1 MVIKI
6 LEMALPV
13 LIMLGLGYFCK
24 AKNVFD
30 EKGLLGLKAF
40 ISNITL
46 PVVLFNAF
54 LCAEY
59 NAKIVVLFVLIYVGY
74 LLAIGTGLLLNKTGK
89 SCSVFMPFL
98 LASAEGGMLGYAL
111 YGLITGTQTGFAAVD
126 LGQTVFAY
134 TAFLAL
140 LKMTDG
146 KKVTARNLLGNMFS
160 NKCFWGML
168 LGIGKLVLNSSVGGI
183 VTSVI
188 SMIAAPTSAIVLLVV
203 GYELNMKCELMK
215 KVLITVVTRLAIMAV
230 LLVAVSAIVTGIFGY
245 DKELEVALM
254 VLYSLPAPFIIPMF
268 ADLGD
273 DSEYVSTTLSVNT
286 VVTIILFVFIS
297 AFYIM

>member
-168 LGIGKLVLNSSVGGI
+168 LGIICGATGIGKLVLNSSVGGI

-188 SMIAAPTSAIVLLVV
+188 SMIAAPTSAMRMSFMRSWK
-203 GYELNMKCELMK
+203 MKCSERSMRSASGRRASAEKPL
-215 KVLITVVTRLAIMAV
+215 RLRSISR
-230 LLVAVSAIVTGIFGY
+230 LC
-245 DKELEVALM
+245 
-254 VLYSLPAPFIIPMF
+254 PR
-268 ADLGD
+268 
-273 DSEYVSTTLSVNT
+273 
-286 VVTIILFVFIS
+286 ILQ
-297 AFYIM
+297 ACPLR

>member
-168 LGIGKLVLNSSVGGI
+168 LGIICGATGIGKLVLNSSVGGI
-183 VTSVI
+183 V
-188 SMIAAPTSAIVLLVV
+188 LLVV
-203 GYELNMKCELMK
+203 GYELNMKRELMK

>member
-98 LASAEGGMLGYAL
+98 LAECGRRNARICAL
-111 YGLITGTQTGFAAVD
+111 R
-126 LGQTVFAY
+126 
-134 TAFLAL
+134 
-140 LKMTDG
+140 TDHW
-146 KKVTARNLLGNMFS
+146 N
-160 NKCFWGML
+160 
-168 LGIGKLVLNSSVGGI
+168 
-183 VTSVI
+183 
-188 SMIAAPTSAIVLLVV
+188 
-203 GYELNMKCELMK
+203 
-215 KVLITVVTRLAIMAV
+215 
-230 LLVAVSAIVTGIFGY
+230 
-245 DKELEVALM
+245 
-254 VLYSLPAPFIIPMF
+254 
-268 ADLGD
+268 ADRICG
-273 DSEYVSTTLSVNT
+273 S
-286 VVTIILFVFIS
+286 
-297 AFYIM
+297 

>member
-1 MVIKI
+1 
-6 LEMALPV
+6 MALPV

-160 NKCFWGML
+160 NKCFWHAAWYYLWGNRNWKTCL
-168 LGIGKLVLNSSVGGI
+168 KQQCRRNRYFGHQYDRSTDERNR
-183 VTSVI
+183 TSCCWI
-188 SMIAAPTSAIVLLVV
+188 
-203 GYELNMKCELMK
+203 
-215 KVLITVVTRLAIMAV
+215 
-230 LLVAVSAIVTGIFGY
+230 
-245 DKELEVALM
+245 
-254 VLYSLPAPFIIPMF
+254 
-268 ADLGD
+268 
-273 DSEYVSTTLSVNT
+273 
-286 VVTIILFVFIS
+286 
-297 AFYIM
+297 

>member
-146 KKVTARNLLGNMFS
+146 KKVTARNLMGNMFS
-160 NKCFWGML
+160 NQ
-168 LGIGKLVLNSSVGGI
+168 
-183 VTSVI
+183 
-188 SMIAAPTSAIVLLVV
+188 
-203 GYELNMKCELMK
+203 
-215 KVLITVVTRLAIMAV
+215 
-230 LLVAVSAIVTGIFGY
+230 
-245 DKELEVALM
+245 
-254 VLYSLPAPFIIPMF
+254 
-268 ADLGD
+268 
-273 DSEYVSTTLSVNT
+273 
-286 VVTIILFVFIS
+286 
-297 AFYIM
+297 